1 MKENWNDMLARAKAS
16 GLSDAEFCRQNNVKI
31 AKFSYYKA
39 KSRVASTSEVVAFG
53 KSGSLKVEV
62 AGLSLEFSSLP
73 DPAWLKALAA
83 KK

>member
-1 MKENWNDMLARAKAS
+1 MKQNWNDILARAKAS
-16 GLSDAEFCRQNNVKI
+16 GLSDAEFCRQNNVKV

-39 KSRVASTSEVVAFG
+39 KSRVMAASKVVAFG
-53 KSGSLKVEV
+53 NSSGLKVEV
-62 AGLSLEFSSLP
+62 GGLCLEFSSLP